1 MDRRTFLAWLTN
13 GLSGIFAVVLGVPAV
28 CYLIDPRNRKAPES
42 AFRTVARLS
51 NLRVGEPY
59 AAVVRD
65 TRTDAWTLYPDD
77 VIGRVWLVLQ
87 PRRQGETTDT
97 VKAFTQICPHLGC
110 PVGHQQNQ
118 FVCPCHHATFDN
130 NGKRLLAG
138 GDNPAPRD
146 MDSLECRVVGT
157 GPDRMVQV
165 EYKNFF
171 QAREE
176 KVERK

>member
-1 MDRRTFLAWLTN
+1 MDRRSFLAWLTN

-28 CYLIDPRNRKAPES
+28 LYLIDPRNRKAPDS
-42 AFRTVARLS
+42 AFRRVARLGD
-51 NLRVGEPY
+51 LREGVPY

-77 VIGRVWLVLQ
+77 VIGRVWLIRQ
-87 PRRQGETTDT
+87 PDSS

-110 PVGHQQNQ
+110 PVGHQENQ

-130 NGKRLLAG
+130 HGKRLLAG

-146 MDSLECRVVGT
+146 MDELQCQVVGT
-157 GPDRMVQV
+157 GDDRMVEV
-165 EYKNFF
+165 EYKNFI
-171 QAREE
+171 QGRPE
-176 KVERK
+176 KEERK